1 MMLHTNINK
10 EILKAQGLYTW
21 SCVVRGSK
29 VINFMMPTYFACQ
42 KMKMGYALSKKGFI
56 IPRKT
61 NVFGEVL
68 ESACLSML

>member
-1 MMLHTNINK
+1 
-10 EILKAQGLYTW
+10 
-21 SCVVRGSK
+21 
-29 VINFMMPTYFACQ
+29 MPTYFACQ

-68 ESACLSML
+68 ESACLSMCLSVHVLLSVKALAGVSSHIQR